1 MGDNNVIPE
10 IQLPPG
16 VEHQDS
22 CEDWDAGV
30 KGAKVKL
37 MRSHAIRDSTS
48 PPPPGYG
55 HNHGQCQPQTVSEGG
70 SERSIGGY
78 NTSPN
83 HGSYPLTISY

>member
-1 MGDNNVIPE
+1 MGDNSNVIPE

-22 CEDWDAGV
+22 GEDWDGV

-55 HNHGQCQPQTVSEGG
+55 HAHGQCQAGTVSEGG
-70 SERSIGGY
+70 SERSIGKF
-78 NTSPN
+78 NRHES
-83 HGSYPLTISY
+83 L